1 MRERLQSHGEHQD
14 KCLKLPQKNSLC
26 DFMVIQ
32 LESPAIESFD
42 PMQAIHYWSQQV
54 TRAQHP
60 FLKDAKKVQRP
71 APVLAPEL
79 REAIEVDAPT
89 AADSQ
94 TTEGDAPTAAESEE
108 TTEMQ
113 EQDEARVEARKE
125 SDYEDSGDDSGMES
139 AESDCDDNEETVNR
153 KLIQF

>member
-1 MRERLQSHGEHQD
+1 
-14 KCLKLPQKNSLC
+14 
-26 DFMVIQ
+26 MVIQ
-32 LESPAIESFD
+32 LESPVIESFD
-42 PMQAIHYWSQQV
+42 PTQAIHYWNQQV
-54 TRAQHP
+54 TRAQRP
-60 FLKDAKKVQRP
+60 FLKDAKKLQRQD
-71 APVLAPEL
+71 PVLAPEV

-94 TTEGDAPTAAESEE
+94 TTEGDAPAAGESQDPAESDAATAAESEE

-113 EQDEARVEARKE
+113 EQEEARVEARKE
-125 SDYEDSGDDSGMES
+125 SDYDDSGMES